1 MENETGEKSFDVMKW
16 LRETR
21 DRIYEETRD
30 MTSEER
36 RRRLEEMVRND
47 PFFSKLPRSRIVKP
61 RPRVT
66 ADGGRG
72 EVGATIG

>member
-1 MENETGEKSFDVMKW
+1 MRNEAAERPFKVMKW

-36 RRRLEEMVRND
+36 RRRLHEMAQSD

-61 RPRVT
+61 RSRS
-66 ADGGRG
+66 AS
-72 EVGATIG
+72 GAKRQ